1 TDPEVDDVLREALGK
16 TTGLLKAGIIDS
28 IGWRGKPAALPL
40 LIPLLSDSDTNIAA
54 AAATSLGRI
63 GGPEA
68 LAALSAVRGQP
79 PAAVQA
85 VVQSSLLHCAE
96 DLAASN
102 NEAGAVGIYRELYDG
117 KYPLGIRTAAWRGL
131 VLTDSAH
138 QIELMEKALGGADRP
153 IELVALKVLR
163 DSNNRPLIDACISQW
178 ASLPAQSQW
187 AVMDAAVKRGPEAL
201 PLVRTASRS
210 PDATLRVAAWTA
222 MGDLNDLA
230 SIHALAQAA
239 AGEGAERQAARDSL
253 ARLRGGGA
261 SEAFEAELKAAATP
275 EKVELLR
282 ALGAR
287 QDGEAAN
294 VLLQN
299 ASAGDDSV
307 RLAALQSLTEI
318 APPDALSPLLDIAK
332 KAGSDDLRNQALEAL
347 SVICRASSDKDG
359 ATRTV
364 VEAQRRLPEAE
375 QGGFLPLLADLGTAD
390 ALTVVEAASR
400 SQDLDRAKEAVR
412 ALSQWPNAAPASYL
426 LDLAR
431 TATNTVLRTLALRG
445 AISVS
450 GEESVASDRL
460 AILKQAMAEANR
472 PDERKQA
479 LSQLGQ
485 IPTPEALDLALK
497 AMDDPAVSNEAALA
511 VVDIA
516 EKLAPSNRALA
527 NEAAAKVLQ
536 NHKDGELFRRASALR
551 LKTE

>member
-1 TDPEVDDVLREALGK
+1 MKNNLMNTIFPRQILPLSLLLLTVITVRADDEQEQFAILHSNAGVSQKWAACQMLRVIGTVKAVTAVAALLTDEQLSQAARQTLGGLPYPEVDDVLREALGK

-187 AVMDAAVKRGPEAL
+187 AVMDAAVKRGPAAL

-239 AGEGAERQAARDSL
+239 AGEG
-253 ARLRGGGA
+253 
-261 SEAFEAELKAAATP
+261 
-275 EKVELLR
+275 
-282 ALGAR
+282 
-287 QDGEAAN
+287 
-294 VLLQN
+294 
-299 ASAGDDSV
+299 
-307 RLAALQSLTEI
+307 
-318 APPDALSPLLDIAK
+318 
-332 KAGSDDLRNQALEAL
+332 
-347 SVICRASSDKDG
+347 
-359 ATRTV
+359 
-364 VEAQRRLPEAE
+364 
-375 QGGFLPLLADLGTAD
+375 
-390 ALTVVEAASR
+390 
-400 SQDLDRAKEAVR
+400 
-412 ALSQWPNAAPASYL
+412 
-426 LDLAR
+426 
-431 TATNTVLRTLALRG
+431 
-445 AISVS
+445 
-450 GEESVASDRL
+450 
-460 AILKQAMAEANR
+460 
-472 PDERKQA
+472 
-479 LSQLGQ
+479 
-485 IPTPEALDLALK
+485 
-497 AMDDPAVSNEAALA
+497 
-511 VVDIA
+511 
-516 EKLAPSNRALA
+516 
-527 NEAAAKVLQ
+527 
-536 NHKDGELFRRASALR
+536 
-551 LKTE
+551 